1 MDARTAIE
9 GNGPTKGKPVQM
21 GLILTGNDA
30 LATDIVATKVMML
43 NWKETYLGY
52 IARKVGMQ
60 ESDIKTEGLPIE
72 SVARRFE
79 PPRIDLPVKMQMIIY
94 QHEYLTKFMFCSL
107 DVVKLFQKVTT
118 AYRGK
123 PVEIG

>member
-1 MDARTAIE
+1 MKA
-9 GNGPTKGKPVQM
+9 
-21 GLILTGNDA
+21 
-30 LATDIVATKVMML
+30 
-43 NWKETYLGY
+43 
-52 IARKVGMQ
+52 
-60 ESDIKTEGLPIE
+60 
-72 SVARRFE
+72 
-79 PPRIDLPVKMQMIIY
+79 QMIIY